1 MLKIGR
7 FLLVLL
13 LIFTSMGVTVN
24 KHFCGEILES
34 IAINKKVDSCCKDTE
49 MPKGCCQDVETDY
62 DVDDHQISS
71 FAFDLKAPELVTKI
85 NCLDIGLLF
94 RALEIDQSALLQV
107 YHSPPISE
115 SDILI
120 EIQAFLI

>member
-13 LIFTSMGVTVN
+13 LIFTSMGVTIN

-34 IAINKKVDSCCKDTE
+34 IAINKKVDSCCNDTE
-49 MPKGCCQDVETDY
+49 MPKGCCHDVETDY
-62 DVDDHQISS
+62 DVDKHQISS
-71 FAFDLKAPELVTKI
+71 FSFDLKAAELITQI
-85 NCLDIGLLF
+85 NYLDLELHC
-94 RALEIDQSALLQV
+94 RALEMEQSALVQV

-115 SDILI
+115 SDLLI
-120 EIQAFLI
+120 EIQTFRI